1 MYHFLLEHKTK
12 EVQQKMVHLG
22 TDTKI
27 ADEVSSAC
35 KKEEIDCT
43 EVKSKIKMLEKECKD
58 DVDKA
63 MPD

>member
-1 MYHFLLEHKTK
+1 
-12 EVQQKMVHLG
+12 MVHLG